1 MSSIDRSYYFHSFF
15 FRYAEGTFFIFGAL
29 YLYNQC
35 GSVPLALT
43 GFFIESF
50 VALSLRTCGL
60 KIFETV
66 LKTIGS
72 QKTAILGLSLEA
84 LFLFILL
91 VGGVHWWSVIA
102 AFTIKAFGSVFYIN
116 VFHAALFSD
125 LGNTDNKAGLNTAH
139 FHSVTI
145 FSGLCSAII
154 TTSLA
159 LSGFFYAAIAIACL
173 CYVGAALT
181 LGNIPFADTSK
192 TQFRVREIIKTASL
206 WNLWPT

>member
-154 TTSLA
+154 TTSWRCLA
-159 LSGFFYAAIAIACL
+159 SFTQPLPLPAYAMSVQPSRSGTSLSQ
-173 CYVGAALT
+173 T
-181 LGNIPFADTSK
+181 HPKRNS
-192 TQFRVREIIKTASL
+192 ASGDH
-206 WNLWPT
+206 